1 MLTLV
6 ATVTKQIKQAN
17 SENKNILFCLP
28 FQSIVVIFVAFLPHD
43 AMQAR
48 PMLSCSVCL
57 SICLS
62 VRLSVTFVNSVKTS
76 IFNFFSPSGSQTIVV
91 IALPNIMA
99 IFRRDPPN
107 GGVECRWDRQKSR
120 FWANSWL
127 SIDCCQRCDRL
138 GVINTAPPD
147 RGKL

>member
-1 MLTLV
+1 MFVWALLFAAFCFFCSVVFTCFYIRSKWLTDRLTDHLTNMLTLV

-99 IFRRDPPN
+99 IFRRDPP
-107 GGVECRWDRQKSR
+107 
-120 FWANSWL
+120 
-127 SIDCCQRCDRL
+127 
-138 GVINTAPPD
+138 
-147 RGKL
+147 